1 MRPAW
6 TPAEGSL
13 LPRGTI
19 SKEGMEKALGQRYW
33 ERQVWCMALL
43 VSRLSLQH
51 QTPALRRPTLEPSL
65 GRANLQAQARTM
77 ALHDMQDLTSWRPE
91 QHLMFSSPY
100 CLTTVTWGQYK
111 AAALSPWSQC
121 PHQPTSAIQSLV
133 AKVWWKV
140 GWECLPFPFTSRSR

>member
-33 ERQVWCMALL
+33 ERRVWGLAFL

-51 QTPALRRPTLEPSL
+51 QTPALGRPTLEPSL
-65 GRANLQAQARTM
+65 GRANLQAQARAM

-91 QHLMFSSPY
+91 QHLMFSSPI
-100 CLTTVTWGQYK
+100 
-111 AAALSPWSQC
+111 ASPLLPGDSIRQQLFR
-121 PHQPTSAIQSLV
+121 HGVSVHTSPPV
-133 AKVWWKV
+133 
-140 GWECLPFPFTSRSR
+140 